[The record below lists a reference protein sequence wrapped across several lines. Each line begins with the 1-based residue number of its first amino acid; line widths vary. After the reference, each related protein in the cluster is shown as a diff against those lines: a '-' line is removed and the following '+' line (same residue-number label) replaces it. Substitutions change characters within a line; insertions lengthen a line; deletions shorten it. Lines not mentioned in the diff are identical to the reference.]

1 MKHLSRRSAR
11 RQAFLVLYQSD
22 VTGWP
27 VEGVLDR
34 WRDSGRDLDEYAISL
49 TREVERSR
57 EDLDARLSEV
67 SEGWPVYRMSAVD
80 RSIMRLALY
89 EILHVEDVPQEAAI
103 NEAVELAKGY
113 SSEESPSFVGGVLH
127 AAGGRLVE
135 HG

>member
-1 MKHLSRRSAR
+1 M
-11 RQAFLVLYQSD
+11 LYQSD

-27 VEGVLDR
+27 MSDVHGR
-34 WRDSGRDLDEYAISL
+34 WREFGREPDGYAIRL

-80 RSIMRLALY
+80 RTIMRLALY
-89 EILHVEDVPQEAAI
+89 EILHVDDVPPEAAI
-103 NEAVELAKGY
+103 HEAVELAKGY
-113 SSEESPSFVGGVLH
+113 SSEEAPSFVGGVLH
-127 AAGGRLVE
+127 AAGGKLVE